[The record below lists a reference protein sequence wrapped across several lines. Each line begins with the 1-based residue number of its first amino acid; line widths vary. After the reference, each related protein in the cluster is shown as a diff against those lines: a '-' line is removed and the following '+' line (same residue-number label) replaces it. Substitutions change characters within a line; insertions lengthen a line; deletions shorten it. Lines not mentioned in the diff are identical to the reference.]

1 MVISGNSVSLVDTQI
16 LFLLAGLIPA
26 QLRPEGVD
34 RSKPHYSVSVRS
46 DGPWVG
52 LVGSNSFRALLD
64 GLSLIRG
71 LLAGSEA
78 HLLVERLVRDE
89 DDDTCYHSTV
99 LESSQF

>member
-1 MVISGNSVSLVDTQI
+1 MVISGNSASLLDTQK
-16 LFLLAGLIPA
+16 LFLLVGLIPA
-26 QLRPEGVD
+26 HLRPDGVD
-34 RSKPHYSVSVRS
+34 RSRPYYSVSVRT
-46 DGPWVG
+46 DGPWVS
-52 LVGSNSFRALLD
+52 LVGSNSFRAMLD

-71 LLAGSEA
+71 LLAGSKA